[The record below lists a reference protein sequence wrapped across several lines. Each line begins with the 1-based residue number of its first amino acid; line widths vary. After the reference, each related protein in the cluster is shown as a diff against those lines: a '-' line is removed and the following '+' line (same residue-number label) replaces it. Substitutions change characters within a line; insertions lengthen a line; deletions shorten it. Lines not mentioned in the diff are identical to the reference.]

1 MIDKIKGVKEM
12 QELNYFISPV
22 HGIVY
27 VIEDNE
33 LSKIENKSIQIN
45 NVVFNTGEET
55 TFFDLFNSPVIYLGL
70 YDEFMLF
77 KIGEEV
83 NLFESLTYA
92 NAFCKIDESRIMTVY
107 QAGTARDYVYKE
119 VKGVWQ
125 WK

>member
-33 LSKIENKSIQIN
+33 LSKIENKSIQVN

-92 NAFCKIDESRIMTVY
+92 NAFCKIDENRIMTVY